1 MLASLSSS
9 FFIPNTPPKND
20 IVNVLTILGGT
31 LILVGYHLSL
41 WKKERQG
48 IRTWRSAQADIREQW
63 SKYVRQNE
71 QWLYAIQTLRN
82 AITAQTF
89 LATTVLSLLT
99 VIAGRLWDIIRK
111 FSSSS
116 HQQHRF
122 LVAQLTMQTLTMLA
136 SAYHFLQA
144 ARVMTHAG
152 FMFPV
157 FPNTTKVDRNMRKSE
172 HSQWMGLR
180 WLYLS
185 VANLFF
191 VVGGHKVLLLVK
203 FFQKIDQVP
212 EEIADDYIFVI

>member
-1 MLASLSSS
+1 VHFVPADS
-9 FFIPNTPPKND
+9 TK
-20 IVNVLTILGGT
+20 IVGIIGS
-31 LILVGYHLSL
+31 LILVGYNLSS

-48 IRTWRSAQADIREQW
+48 IRIWRSAQADIREQW

-99 VIAGRLWDIIRK
+99 VIAGRL
-111 FSSSS
+111 SSYSSS
-116 HQQHRF
+116 HQQQHRF
-122 LVAQLTMQTLTMLA
+122 LVAQLTMQTLNMLTF
-136 SAYHFLQA
+136 AYRFLQA
-144 ARVMTHAG
+144 ARVTTHAG